1 MSTKVGRKSKP
12 PTQTIDDKTHELWK
26 VLSQQ
31 VHTARCAPQ
40 PQGVNELLRPHI
52 DEQGPLAPML
62 MHWAGDNL
70 AAGLQF
76 EQARDAYAALLDRHV
91 DLTFAG
97 IPWGVHALEQAAVC
111 YTRLG
116 DFERA
121 SDAHEQRLK
130 TWPSYVSATQT
141 YFRQAEL
148 AERAGDD
155 RAAIALYRR
164 AAESKNWPRQG
175 LVNLRDL
182 ARRNA
187 ERLELGAPWVRADVN
202 QLANELGQA
211 LRHRDD
217 HALDALASATHFSY
231 APGGGERGFVDRGA
245 ALGVLRSELAT
256 AELGLDPSR
265 LRGSGGKLY
274 LDTVGWRGEVFGDDV
289 SFLLSRTSR
298 GYEWSG
304 VIGRPRKHL
313 NGNFPRD
320 PKEVPDT
327 KPPKRMPKP
336 GPTTADKT
344 PADLRLKAPFAR
356 GEFFRVGGIAPMAAE
371 LAALAASVAGTGP
384 LFPLFY
390 GGALIARAAAS
401 PCGLGIGG
409 LYYGQPTTHVDRYNY
424 AVDFA
429 TYLRGIP
436 FALAT
441 RGRPVLAIADGIVT
455 YVQSSIASGDPTEA
469 NSVSI
474 DHLLDVEAAVQ
485 FFVRLF
491 GGAWQP
497 TRFGA
502 EYLHFDGPGL
512 MPVSVGMFVRQGA
525 RLGVMDDTGLS
536 VLDHLHF
543 SLHDRTLPWIS
554 SSVRPTPMDGQ
565 TLNDNDDG
573 RCMFSTN
580 VPIP

>member
-1 MSTKVGRKSKP
+1 MPSKIRRTAKP
-12 PTQTIDDKTHELWK
+12 PAQDIDAETHELWK
-26 VLSQQ
+26 ALSQQ
-31 VHTARCAPQ
+31 VHRARCAPH
-40 PQGVNELLRPHI
+40 PEGVNELLRHHI
-52 DEQGPLAPML
+52 ESQGPLAPML
-62 MHWAGDNL
+62 MHWSGDNL
-70 AAGLQF
+70 AAGQRF
-76 EQARDAYAALLDRHV
+76 EQARDAYAALVDRYAERS
-91 DLTFAG
+91 FAG
-97 IPWGVHALEQAAVC
+97 MPWGVHALEQAALC
-111 YTRLG
+111 HTRLG

-121 SDAHEQRLK
+121 SAAHEQRLK
-130 TWPSYVSATQT
+130 SWPAFVSASQT
-141 YFRQAEL
+141 SFRQAEL
-148 AERAGDD
+148 AERTGDD
-155 RAAIALYRR
+155 KAAVALYRR
-164 AAESKNWPRQG
+164 AAKATNWPRQG

-187 ERLELGAPWVRADVN
+187 ERLELGSPWVRADVH
-202 QLANELGQA
+202 QLAGELGRA
-211 LRHRDD
+211 LRRRDFE
-217 HALDALASATHFSY
+217 ALDALASATHFSY
-231 APGGGERGFVDRGA
+231 APGGGERAFVDRTA
-245 ALGVLRSELAT
+245 ALQVLHSELAT
-256 AELGLDPSR
+256 TELGIDPTR

-274 LDTVGWRGEVFGDDV
+274 LDTNGWCGEVFGDDV
-289 SFLLSRTSR
+289 SFLLSRAPG

-304 VIGRPRKHL
+304 VIGRPRQHM
-313 NGNFPRD
+313 NGHFPRD

-327 KPPKRMPKP
+327 KPPKRTPQP

-344 PADLRLKAPFAR
+344 VADLRLKAPFAR
-356 GEFFRVGGIAPMAAE
+356 GEFFRVGGIAPLAAE
-371 LAALAASVAGTGP
+371 LAALAATSAGAGP
-384 LFPLFY
+384 LFWLVY
-390 GGALIARAAAS
+390 SSALAVRSLAS

-409 LYYGQPTTHVDRYNY
+409 LYYGQPTTHVGRYHF

-429 TYLRGIP
+429 TYLRGVP

-455 YVQSSIASGDPTEA
+455 YVQGSIASGDPTEA

-491 GGAWQP
+491 GGTWQP

-512 MPVSVGMFVRQGA
+512 VPVSVGMFVRQGA
-525 RLGVMDDTGLS
+525 RLGVMDDTGTS

-543 SLHDRTLPWIS
+543 SLHDRKLPWDS

-565 TLNDNDDG
+565 SLNEGDDG
-573 RCMFSTN
+573 RCMYSTN